1 MTTKIIS
8 MAAVLA
14 AAAAMLAGIVV
25 TTPITQCMQTKVKQ
39 STLKNVRRAVPL

>member
-8 MAAVLA
+8 MAAVL

-25 TTPITQCMQTKVKQ
+25 TTPITQCMQKKVKQ